1 MCLEYRTII
10 ENHSQQSVLY
20 GNIAVLSAKAGNS
33 RQIANNRQQQQIAN
47 RSQQQQ
53 TAGSK
58 QTATAS
64 KQITT
69 DHNNRQQQTAHRAD
83 S

>member
-20 GNIAVLSAKAGNS
+20 GKIAVRSAKAGNS
-33 RQIANNRQQQQIAN
+33 KQIANNRQQTDSNNRQQQPAN
-47 RSQQQQ
+47 RSQQQT
-53 TAGSK
+53 TA
-58 QTATAS
+58 
-64 KQITT
+64 
-69 DHNNRQQQTAHRAD
+69 NRAPCGFLDSRAD

>member
-20 GNIAVLSAKAGNS
+20 GKIAVRSAKAGNS
-33 RQIANNRQQQQIAN
+33 RQIANNRQQTDSKQKPAATDSN
-47 RSQQQQ
+47 SQQ
-53 TAGSK
+53 
-58 QTATAS
+58 
-64 KQITT
+64 T

>member
-20 GNIAVLSAKAGNS
+20 GKIAVLSAKAGNS
-33 RQIANNRQQQQIAN
+33 RQIANNRQQTDSKQKPAATDSRQQTDSN
-47 RSQQQQ
+47 SQQ
-53 TAGSK
+53 
-58 QTATAS
+58 
-64 KQITT
+64 T

-83 S
+83 F